1 MLSFLACLF
10 IVVATVGRM
19 RFVALE
25 DSVVGLAVVIQQ
37 HYHHSN
43 FQSILLLRH
52 QSVVLD
58 SNYLHKIYLF
68 LFKQSVRVGVNV
80 DLVYGWWVGQSV
92 RFLSS

>member
-19 RFVALE
+19 RFAALG
-25 DSVVGLAVVIQQ
+25 DSDVRLAVVIQQ

-58 SNYLHKIYLF
+58 SNYLHKTYL
-68 LFKQSVRVGVNV
+68 LLLSFKHSAAVCFEV
-80 DLVYGWWVGQSV
+80 DAHQFVFGW
-92 RFLSS
+92 